1 MDEIVML
8 IIEHKHGRS
17 CYVHRTIEG
26 AMNTLEAY
34 AREWWA
40 QEHLLKNK
48 TIPADQKKVIE
59 QYFEAMQDYENYEM
73 IAGTIGE

>member
-1 MDEIVML
+1 MPEVVML

-17 CYVHRTIEG
+17 CYVHKTIEG

-40 QEHLLKNK
+40 QEHLLKDSK
-48 TIPADQKKVIE
+48 PPVDQKKVIE
-59 QYFEAMQDYENYEM
+59 KYFEAMADYENYELV
-73 IAGTIGE
+73 AGELGE